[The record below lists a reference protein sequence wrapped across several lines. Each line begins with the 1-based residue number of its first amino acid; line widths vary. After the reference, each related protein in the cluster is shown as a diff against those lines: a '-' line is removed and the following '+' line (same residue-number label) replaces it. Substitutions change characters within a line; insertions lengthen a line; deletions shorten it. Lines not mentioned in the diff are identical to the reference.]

1 MSGTELRE
9 RRRIDNAGFFGRGR
23 TASRVRL
30 VPANR
35 GQTPTN
41 KTRRAG
47 PDAPIPGFLQ
57 RGFTYLGM
65 LLIVA
70 LMGTGLVAFGELYSH
85 AAQREKERDL
95 LFIGE
100 QFRDAIGSYYN
111 KSPGAKVYPKKLEDL
126 LEDNRFPM
134 PQRHLR
140 RVYRDPMT
148 GSQEWGLVEAPGG
161 GFMGVHSLSEETPIK
176 SGNFSVKA
184 EEFEGAEH
192 YAKWMFTYSPPGL
205 VPGVAAGAK
214 R

>member
-9 RRRIDNAGFFGRGR
+9 RHRIDNAGFFGRGR
-23 TASRVRL
+23 PAGRVRF
-30 VPANR
+30 VPGNR
-35 GQTPTN
+35 PQTPTHKN
-41 KTRRAG
+41 PK
-47 PDAPIPGFLQ
+47 PVPQ

-85 AAQREKERDL
+85 AAQREKEREL

-134 PQRHLR
+134 PKRHLR

-192 YAKWMFTYSPPGL
+192 YTKWMFTYSPGGL
-205 VPGVAAGAK
+205 VPGVAEGAK